1 MSKEKEDA
9 KRDPNYKFLA
19 QMKNLDDDPDF
30 FDEMSEFEEFM
41 EAE

>member
-19 QMKNLDDDPDF
+19 QMKDQDDDPDF

-41 EAE
+41 DME